1 MNALNS
7 QNKKLNINLRKSYAK
22 FFSVFMVCCFCF
34 ASCAMLN
41 EEDDK
46 NAFDIYR
53 ESRYIECLQKV
64 DSGKTYDV
72 AFVGDSLTNWGDFER
87 VFADKNCVNLGILGD
102 TINDC
107 RSRLHL
113 LQKSGAKKVFLL
125 IGINSFILVNENFN
139 VAMTSYEELIKE
151 IKEACP
157 DIEIYLESLLPVST
171 LYNYYINPT
180 EMALFNRNMKQ
191 IAEKYGAE
199 YIDIHT
205 FYDVDGYLDSRLT
218 TDGVHLT
225 AAGYQDWYDTVADY
239 L

>member
-34 ASCAMLN
+34 ASCAWQQ
-41 EEDDK
+41 EEEMSANDE
-46 NAFDIYR
+46 YR
-53 ESRYIECLQKV
+53 AARYLELIEKV
-64 DSGKTYDV
+64 NSGRTYDT
-72 AFVGDSLTNWGDFER
+72 AFVGDSLTNMGDFEN
-87 VFADKNCVNLGILGD
+87 VFADKNCINLGIAGD
-102 TINDC
+102 TIRDC
-107 RSRLHL
+107 RSRIHL
-113 LQKSGAKKVFLL
+113 LQQSGAKKVFLL
-125 IGINSFILVNENFN
+125 IGINSFIVDHDNFN
-139 VAMTSYEELIKE
+139 IVLNSYEELIKE
-151 IKEACP
+151 IQEACP
-157 DIEIYLESLLPVST
+157 DIEIHLESLLPVSVWHDS
-171 LYNYYINPT
+171 YINPA
-180 EMALFNRNMKQ
+180 EMAVFNANMKQ

-205 FYDVDGYLDSRLT
+205 FYDVDGYMDRSLT

>member
-34 ASCAMLN
+34 ASCAWQQ
-41 EEDDK
+41 EEEMSANDE
-46 NAFDIYR
+46 YR
-53 ESRYIECLQKV
+53 AARYLELIEKV
-64 DSGKTYDV
+64 NSGRTYDT
-72 AFVGDSLTNWGDFER
+72 AFVGDSLTNMGDFEN
-87 VFADKNCVNLGILGD
+87 VFADKNCINLGIAGD
-102 TINDC
+102 TIRDC
-107 RSRLHL
+107 RSRIHL
-113 LQKSGAKKVFLL
+113 LQQSGAKKVFLL
-125 IGINSFILVNENFN
+125 IGINSFIVDHDNFN
-139 VAMTSYEELIKE
+139 IVLNSYEELIKE
-151 IKEACP
+151 IQETCP
-157 DIEIYLESLLPVST
+157 DIEIHLESLLPVSVWHDS
-171 LYNYYINPT
+171 YINPA
-180 EMALFNRNMKQ
+180 EMAVFNANMKQ

-205 FYDVDGYLDSRLT
+205 FYDVDGYMDRSLT

>member
-34 ASCAMLN
+34 ASCAWQQ
-41 EEDDK
+41 EEEMSANDE
-46 NAFDIYR
+46 YR
-53 ESRYIECLQKV
+53 AARYLELIEKV
-64 DSGKTYDV
+64 NSGRTYDT
-72 AFVGDSLTNWGDFER
+72 AFVGDSLTNMGDFEN
-87 VFADKNCVNLGILGD
+87 VFAEKNCINLGIAGD
-102 TINDC
+102 TIRDC
-107 RSRLHL
+107 RSRIHL
-113 LQKSGAKKVFLL
+113 LQQSGAKKVFLL
-125 IGINSFILVNENFN
+125 IGINSFIVDHDNFN
-139 VAMTSYEELIKE
+139 IVLNSYEELIKE
-151 IKEACP
+151 IQEACP
-157 DIEIYLESLLPVST
+157 DIEIHLESLLPVSVWHDS
-171 LYNYYINPT
+171 YINPA
-180 EMALFNRNMKQ
+180 EMAVFNANMKQ

-205 FYDVDGYLDSRLT
+205 FYDVDGYMDRSLT

>member
-34 ASCAMLN
+34 ASCAWQQ
-41 EEDDK
+41 EEEMSANDE
-46 NAFDIYR
+46 YR
-53 ESRYIECLQKV
+53 AARYLELIEKV
-64 DSGKTYDV
+64 NSGRTYDT
-72 AFVGDSLTNWGDFER
+72 AFVGDSLTNMGDFEN
-87 VFADKNCVNLGILGD
+87 VFADKNCINLGIAGD
-102 TINDC
+102 TIRDC

-113 LQKSGAKKVFLL
+113 LQQSGAKKVFLL
-125 IGINSFILVNENFN
+125 IGINSFIVDHDNFN
-139 VAMTSYEELIKE
+139 IVLNSYEELIKE

-157 DIEIYLESLLPVST
+157 DIEIHLESLLPVSVWHDS
-171 LYNYYINPT
+171 YINPA
-180 EMALFNRNMKQ
+180 EMAVFNANMKQ

-205 FYDVDGYLDSRLT
+205 FYDVDGYMDRSLT

>member
-34 ASCAMLN
+34 ASCAWQQD
-41 EEDDK
+41 EEMSANDE
-46 NAFDIYR
+46 YR
-53 ESRYIECLQKV
+53 AARYLELIEKV
-64 DSGKTYDV
+64 NSGRTYDT
-72 AFVGDSLTNWGDFER
+72 AFVGDSLTNMGDFEN
-87 VFADKNCVNLGILGD
+87 VFADKNCINLGIAGD
-102 TINDC
+102 TIRDC

-113 LQKSGAKKVFLL
+113 LQQSGAKKVFLL
-125 IGINSFILVNENFN
+125 IGINSFIVDHDNFN
-139 VAMTSYEELIKE
+139 IVLNSYEELIKE
-151 IKEACP
+151 IQEACP
-157 DIEIYLESLLPVST
+157 DIEIHLESLLPVSVWHDS
-171 LYNYYINPT
+171 YINPA
-180 EMALFNRNMKQ
+180 EMAVFNANMKQ

-205 FYDVDGYLDSRLT
+205 FYDVDGYMDRSLT